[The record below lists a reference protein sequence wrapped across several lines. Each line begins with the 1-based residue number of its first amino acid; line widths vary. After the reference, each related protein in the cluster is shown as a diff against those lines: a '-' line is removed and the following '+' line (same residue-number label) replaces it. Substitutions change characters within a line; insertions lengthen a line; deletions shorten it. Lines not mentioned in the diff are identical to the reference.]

1 MSGGER
7 MTNAQKTNRSE
18 QERLINEFAEQYME
32 KLFYYCLKK
41 TGDTTE
47 AEDLTSEIMLAVIS
61 SLDKGMIP
69 QSFHAWVWRIASN
82 IYSRW
87 AASKHIK
94 TMSETGTDTECLD
107 NLADPDED
115 LNDIAERY
123 EHDARL
129 VLLRRELAFISW
141 DYRKLLVEYYIKG
154 KSIQCISH
162 SLNLPEGTVKTK
174 LFRARKIL
182 KEGMNMAREFGKRS
196 YDPESIGFCASGT
209 QNNGYPWAAVQRKI
223 PVNILCEANNNPST
237 AEELAVALGVALPY
251 MEEEIKLLED
261 AELLKKTDGGKYITS
276 FFISPVECQNESKE
290 ICCEFAEETYG
301 AIWQLAGKALKKAK
315 ELGIS
320 TDAYTEED
328 AQMYFAFKIEQK
340 LGEDRLPK
348 NIFCKF
354 KRRDG
359 SNWGIIGFEKGSSSR
374 LPSVFFNSNGAI
386 KNMTTKWDGFQKGSS
401 KDKTFSVRRYK
412 HDTPECNSLGF
423 LKKIACENGINKN
436 AVGEWGNAD
445 WLVEEGFLTESDGG
459 VLKVN
464 AVLIENEKNEALLE
478 YIRSTEDYCRL
489 LEKSK
494 QTVDRVKAVIE
505 KYSNPYLKED
515 FDYYVAMSLTTRE
528 VFARLWAD
536 KGLYKGNSAQFCALY
551 Y

>member
-1 MSGGER
+1 MKGGKELAEFRIGEFTSEYFER
-7 MTNAQKTNRSE
+7 V
-18 QERLINEFAEQYME
+18 Y
-32 KLFYYCLKK
+32 YYCLKK
-41 TGDTTE
+41 TGSETE
-47 AEDLTSEIMLAVIS
+47 AAELSQDIALGIIEQLRRGAC
-61 SLDKGMIP
+61 P
-69 QSFHAWVWRIASN
+69 NSFSGWVWQIVRN
-82 IYSRW
+82 IYAGW
-87 AASKHIK
+87 ATEKHKARERLSDTDI
-94 TMSETGTDTECLD
+94 SEFEIPD
-107 NLADPDED
+107 NSDFVSD
-115 LNDIAERY
+115 LIREEDIAAIRREMAFILSEYRN
-123 EHDARL
+123 
-129 VLLRRELAFISW
+129 VLLMYYVQNRRVCDIA
-141 DYRKLLVEYYIKG
+141 K
-154 KSIQCISH
+154 
-162 SLNLPEGTVKTK
+162 NLGIPEGTVKTR
-174 LFRARKIL
+174 LFRARQKL
-182 KEGMNMAREFGKRS
+182 KEGMYMAREFGKRS

-209 QNNGYPWAAVQRKI
+209 QNNGYPWAAIQRKI

-328 AQMYFAFKIEQK
+328 AQMYFAFRIEQN
-340 LGEDRLPK
+340 LVGDRLPK

-374 LPSVFFNSNGAI
+374 LPSVFFNNNGTI
-386 KNMTTKWDGFQKGSS
+386 RNMTTKWDGFQKGSS

-412 HDTPECNSLGF
+412 HDTPDYNSLGF

-436 AVGEWGNAD
+436 ADGEWVDAD

-459 VLKVN
+459 LLKVN